1 MVVTSDG
8 RNNMIHLQAYQKF
21 HQALLDCREI
31 LTLSPIDVVRMQ
43 QSVAQMQQLA
53 GKLHNEL
60 GLEGLP
66 AATAHGV
73 EAFQVEINKQLQLLK
88 VDLLFL
94 RTAKQGETIAQRLV
108 QIEGRFDLLEKYC
121 EAVMAKLAV
130 DE

>member
-1 MVVTSDG
+1 
-8 RNNMIHLQAYQKF
+8 MIHLQEYQKF
-21 HQALLDCREI
+21 HQALLNCREI
-31 LTLSPIDVVRMQ
+31 LTLSPIDVMLMQ

-60 GLEGLP
+60 EGLP
-66 AATAHGV
+66 AAAQGV

-108 QIEGRFDLLEKYC
+108 QIKGRFDLLEKYC
-121 EAVMAKLAV
+121 EAVIAKLAA
-130 DE
+130 D